1 MENARVSVGSANE
14 AHSASGSVHSTL
26 FLPEEP
32 RIRIRASRAWQS
44 VDLRDV
50 WADRELF
57 YFLVWRDLKVRYK
70 QTLLGAS
77 WVILQPMLLT
87 LIFVVFL
94 GIIVRV
100 PTEHV
105 PYPLFLYAAL
115 LIWTFFSNAIVSGS
129 YSLVV
134 NASMITR
141 VHFPRAIVPAA
152 AVAVRLFDFLI
163 ASLILFVLII
173 YYGIHPT
180 WGLLMMP
187 LLVVHLTLLATAIGL
202 WLSALNV
209 KYRDV
214 GTVIPVL
221 LQLWM
226 FVSPII
232 YPASLVPPRWR
243 AIYDLNPLA
252 GIIENFRAA
261 LFGLTFSYGSL
272 ITSAAI
278 TLALLIYSGY
288 FFRRMEDEFADVV

>member
-1 MENARVSVGSANE
+1 MSVGSANE
-14 AHSASGSVHSTL
+14 AHSGSVSVHSTL

-32 RIRIRASRAWQS
+32 RIRIRASRAWQI

-50 WADRELF
+50 WAHRELF

-70 QTLLGAS
+70 QTVLGAF
-77 WVILQPMLLT
+77 WVILQPLLLT

-94 GIIVRV
+94 GIVVRV

-115 LIWTFFSNAIVSGS
+115 LAWTFFSNAVASSS
-129 YSLVV
+129 YSLVA
-134 NASMITR
+134 NAPMITK
-141 VHFPRAIVPAA
+141 VYFPRVIVPAA

-163 ASLILFVLII
+163 ASLILLILI
-173 YYGIHPT
+173 VYYGIHPT
-180 WGLLMMP
+180 LTLLMMP

-214 GTVIPVL
+214 GTVNPVL
-221 LQLWM
+221 LQVWM

-232 YPASLVPPRWR
+232 YPGSMVPARWR
-243 AIYDLNPLA
+243 AIYDLNPLV

-261 LFGLTFSYGSL
+261 LFGLPFSYGSL
-272 ITSAAI
+272 ISSAVI
-278 TLALLIYSGY
+278 TLALLIYSAY